1 RAPRLRQDPAA
12 RLCLRPAPPL
22 RHPRPLGTNPARLG
36 EPGMDPEDRHQVE
49 GALLSETGGTATR
62 VAAVLAAYNRRDL
75 NLAWRPFKTVLVE
88 PGDAPGP
95 ATPWLSP

>member
-1 RAPRLRQDPAA
+1 
-12 RLCLRPAPPL
+12 
-22 RHPRPLGTNPARLG
+22 
-36 EPGMDPEDRHQVE
+36 MDPEDRHQVE

-95 ATPWLSP
+95 ATPWLTPYVHRGVRLALERTPLGRPRRAMS